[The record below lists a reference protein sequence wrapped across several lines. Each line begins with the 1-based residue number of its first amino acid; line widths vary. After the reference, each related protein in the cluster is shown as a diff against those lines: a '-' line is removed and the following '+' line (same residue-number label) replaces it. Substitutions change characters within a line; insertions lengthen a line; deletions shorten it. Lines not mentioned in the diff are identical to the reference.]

1 MKKLFSCLSWLAI
14 ACLVGCATKPT
25 TGRPANYSDLSQ
37 QQAASQ
43 PQPQADAARLAP
55 NTTTGPATSNAPK
68 TAIANATTTA
78 TTEKID
84 PQLLRPSVEPFTL
97 GPGDSMELEILGTPA
112 SRTTTTVGLDG
123 KIYFNLLPGL
133 DVWGLSLDQTRDL
146 MERELGKFLSA
157 PQVSISLRAVGSRY
171 VWLLGRLNRPGIY
184 PLAGTMTLLESLAL
198 AGGTARSGTTVS
210 TEELADL
217 RHSFVMRQGKYL
229 PVDFKRLLLMGDM
242 SQNIYMEP
250 DDFVY
255 VPSALMNEIYV
266 LGAVRT
272 PRALPYQD
280 PMTLVSAVLGAD
292 GPAQLELLA
301 RDDGGPFMPDA
312 RLSHITIL
320 RGSLVAPQV
329 TIVDFQA
336 IVKGK
341 APDVR
346 LEPGDIIYVPN
357 SLFTNVKRY
366 LNMAV
371 TSFVSTVAANEGLRA
386 AGGNIGVNVSV
397 PLALPQPTTPSR

>member
-1 MKKLFSCLSWLAI
+1 
-14 ACLVGCATKPT
+14 
-25 TGRPANYSDLSQ
+25 
-37 QQAASQ
+37 
-43 PQPQADAARLAP
+43 
-55 NTTTGPATSNAPK
+55 
-68 TAIANATTTA
+68 
-78 TTEKID
+78 
-84 PQLLRPSVEPFTL
+84 
-97 GPGDSMELEILGTPA
+97 
-112 SRTTTTVGLDG
+112 
-123 KIYFNLLPGL
+123 
-133 DVWGLSLDQTRDL
+133 
-146 MERELGKFLSA
+146 
-157 PQVSISLRAVGSRY
+157 
-171 VWLLGRLNRPGIY
+171 
-184 PLAGTMTLLESLAL
+184 
-198 AGGTARSGTTVS
+198 
-210 TEELADL
+210 
-217 RHSFVMRQGKYL
+217 
-229 PVDFKRLLLMGDM
+229 
-242 SQNIYMEP
+242 
-250 DDFVY
+250 
-255 VPSALMNEIYV
+255 
-266 LGAVRT
+266 
-272 PRALPYQD
+272 
-280 PMTLVSAVLGAD
+280 MTLVSAVLGAD

-341 APDVR
+341 AQDVR